1 MIQTGS
7 IFLISSSDNMLLL
20 GQNNYIIAITFLFL
34 FVFGT
39 LELET
44 LSVLARNQILKAPK
58 RRIFFLFV
66 PRSLSD

>member
-34 FVFGT
+34 FGF
-39 LELET
+39 
-44 LSVLARNQILKAPK
+44 LA
-58 RRIFFLFV
+58 V
-66 PRSLSD
+66 